1 MIKLLLI
8 TVSLLVFSCDSDNP
22 TEVTIEALVD
32 SVCSFD
38 DFEYLAGRWDD
49 CQVPSSSTPA
59 EDIANI
65 YCGIAGYGSAIQYE
79 EFTSG
84 HYQSTLYW
92 TGAIPQ
98 PTCSNISWTTQ
109 PSFPYVATIYC
120 PVISNLVCE

>member
-32 SVCSFD
+32 SVCGNSAH
-38 DFEYLAGRWDD
+38 EYLAGSWDD
-49 CQVPSSSTPA
+49 CQIPSSSTPA

-65 YCGIAGYGSAIQYE
+65 YCGLAGYGSAIQYD

-84 HYQSTLYW
+84 DYQSTLYW
-92 TGAIPQ
+92 MGAIPQ
-98 PTCSNISWTTQ
+98 PTCDDIEWVLWGA
-109 PSFPYVATIYC
+109 YGATIYC
-120 PVISNLVCE
+120 PVLSNLVCE